1 MDYSRPLKNFRLE
14 ADNFDYDSYLQDE
27 ANGMF
32 DSKPTAVK
40 IPDAREGLMSRTM
53 IPSMRPDP
61 EITPE
66 MMGSQA
72 GGLGSIARR
81 FIEIRKKRRASKALR
96 PLSEGGLPASSRAE
110 IDNLV
115 VLANLGN
122 GKNGLM
128 ARPNQSF
135 KDKMMMSESSGKT
148 DTQITIDDGRKMT
161 GGFQFSD
168 ARLKDAMKGMN
179 IKFTT
184 EEFRNDPELQDRV
197 MDWHISDIDRVIDT
211 LDTDMSRD
219 GLRAVAHLG
228 GISGMKKF
236 VKTQGKHNPKDKFG
250 TSLQDYFDKFSKV
263 EV

>member
-1 MDYSRPLKNFRLE
+1 MAIN
-14 ADNFDYDSYLQDE
+14 
-27 ANGMF
+27 
-32 DSKPTAVK
+32 V
-40 IPDAREGLMSRTM
+40 PDAREGLMSRTM
-53 IPSMRPDP
+53 IPSMRPDAQ
-61 EITPE
+61 ITPE
-66 MMGSQA
+66 MMESEA
-72 GGLGSIARR
+72 GGLGAIARR
-81 FIEIRKKRRASKALR
+81 FIEIRKKRKASKALKPVR
-96 PLSEGGLPASSRAE
+96 QGGLPESSRAE

-122 GKNGLM
+122 DKRGLM
-128 ARPNQSF
+128 TRPNQSF

-184 EEFRNDPELQDRV
+184 EEFRKDPDLQSRV
-197 MDWHISDIDRVIDT
+197 MDWHINDIDKVIDT

-236 VKTQGKHNPKDKFG
+236 VKTKGKHNPKDKFG